1 EENPKVHAEVL
12 FELATSDDE
21 RLNKIAGENVGDLY
35 DADPELGRALWE
47 LMVTTDKTYRWAGEM
62 VQVYIYDREPRT
74 LREQEDFAAID
85 RLFLEWLRR

>member
-1 EENPKVHAEVL
+1 M
-12 FELATSDDE
+12 
-21 RLNKIAGENVGDLY
+21 GDLY